1 MLPKIMANDIFFL
14 SLALFVSLSIV
25 NCEVKESLFS
35 TFSEKSF
42 RNDKSCIDQVHDKLS
57 EFLLTIEGPEKANR
71 TSIHGIGKDAQEII
85 NKIVNGTMY
94 NCNGISL
101 EIAPFVVTHLHKDG
115 RNFYVEQLTIQKIL
129 IKPIL
134 ILNQTDVREIPILEA
149 RINETMQDIR
159 RIEKANEKQS
169 KELDELEIE
178 IIKLE
183 KELRNVTAERD
194 VQAAEGLVH
203 HNAFHEVN
211 NVLLIEKK
219 KYNELKGTVDY
230 IVQNACRCRTCRIN
244 QNSDWTI
251 FLASR
256 FT

>member
-1 MLPKIMANDIFFL
+1 
-14 SLALFVSLSIV
+14 
-25 NCEVKESLFS
+25 
-35 TFSEKSF
+35 
-42 RNDKSCIDQVHDKLS
+42 
-57 EFLLTIEGPEKANR
+57 
-71 TSIHGIGKDAQEII
+71 
-85 NKIVNGTMY
+85 
-94 NCNGISL
+94 
-101 EIAPFVVTHLHKDG
+101 
-115 RNFYVEQLTIQKIL
+115 
-129 IKPIL
+129 
-134 ILNQTDVREIPILEA
+134 
-149 RINETMQDIR
+149 MQDIR

-169 KELDELEIE
+169 KELDELDEIE
-178 IIKLE
+178 IRKLE
-183 KELRNVTAERD
+183 KEFRNVTAERD

-244 QNSDWTI
+244 QNSDWTN